1 LHDIRGA
8 SLTVFRF
15 IKDRAN
21 KMAVDLEAQTPVEN
35 TSLNGTT
42 SQQHNDKPENGA
54 PRKPRLRRPNYNEIH
69 AKPLPV
75 DVYPLPAFIP
85 HNPISIVR
93 IAISL
98 LSHSVF
104 PPKSQSVVHTAYF
117 SLQSQSVH
125 VTDAASIRALWE
137 QGFWGKG
144 SLSRSE
150 PQWLAGEKKK
160 RGIEAGKTSAEVTQ
174 NRREER
180 KQFKLERARAQREA
194 IEQQLRQEGKL
205 TADGTIEELV
215 EDERVIQSPEVTV
228 YNSDGGDVVAANGDG
243 ITLNAEKLLAEEA
256 ENATSLD
263 AVDTKAS
270 MVEEITDQE
279 HLQLTPEEAFFL
291 TYTLGVLS
299 VFSGDGNPAFSDA
312 YPTWFLLRLYALH
325 ACSPIPEKEMR
336 QLHMVLRKHEHDNI
350 VLSDLSKIPTVEPDN
365 KFILRYVV
373 FHHFR
378 SLGWVVRPGI
388 KFAVDYLLYLR
399 GPAFHHAEF
408 AIMIVPSYSHS
419 YWAETPDHESG
430 IEARKKELGKKD
442 WWWMHRVNRVQTAV
456 FKTLVLVYVEIP
468 PPWDKDN
475 MQLDVGS
482 VLKKYTVRE
491 VVVKRWSPNR
501 NRD

>member
-1 LHDIRGA
+1 
-8 SLTVFRF
+8 
-15 IKDRAN
+15 
-21 KMAVDLEAQTPVEN
+21 MAQTPVQDTN
-35 TSLNGTT
+35 TNGTML
-42 SQQHNDKPENGA
+42 QQPIDKPVNGA
-54 PRKPRLRRPNYNEIH
+54 PRKPRPRRPNYNEIH

-75 DVYPLPAFIP
+75 DVFPLPAFIP

-104 PPKSQSVVHTAYF
+104 PPKSHPVVHRAYF
-117 SLQSQSVH
+117 SAQTQSVH
-125 VTDAASIRALWE
+125 VTDPTSIRALWE

-205 TADGTIEELV
+205 DADGSIEELV
-215 EDERVIQSPEVTV
+215 DDGQLSESPRGTIYNPGAGEAIAGGSDPITSEVEQV
-228 YNSDGGDVVAANGDG
+228 LAAQAGDAPSSFA
-243 ITLNAEKLLAEEA
+243 
-256 ENATSLD
+256 LD
-263 AVDTKAS
+263 AKAS
-270 MVEEITDQE
+270 LIDEIKDQE

-291 TYTLGVLS
+291 TYTLGALS
-299 VFSGDGNPAFSDA
+299 VMSDETDCA
-312 YPTWFLLRLYALH
+312 VVGPYPTWYLLRLYALH
-325 ACSPIPEKEMR
+325 ANSPVPEEQTQR
-336 QLHMVLRKHEHDNI
+336 LQNVLRKHEHANI
-350 VLSDLSKIPTVEPDN
+350 VLSDVSNIPSVQPDN
-365 KFILRYVV
+365 QFILRYVV

-408 AIMIVPSYSHS
+408 AIMIIPSYSDPC
-419 YWAETPDHESG
+419 WTEAPEHESG
-430 IEARKKELGKKD
+430 IEGRKKELGKKD
-442 WWWMHRVNRVQTAV
+442 WWWLHRVNRVQTAV

-468 PPWDKDN
+468 APWDKDN
-475 MQLDVGS
+475 MQVDIGS

-491 VVVKRWSPNR
+491 VVVRRWSPNR

>member
-1 LHDIRGA
+1 
-8 SLTVFRF
+8 
-15 IKDRAN
+15 
-21 KMAVDLEAQTPVEN
+21 MAADTDALTPVHGTQAN
-35 TSLNGTT
+35 VATSRPPNPSEG
-42 SQQHNDKPENGA
+42 PANGA
-54 PRKPRLRRPNYNEIH
+54 PRKNRPRRPNYNEIH

-75 DVYPLPAFIP
+75 DVFPLPAFIP

-93 IAISL
+93 IAVSL

-104 PPKSQSVVHTAYF
+104 PPKSHPRVHLAYL
-117 SLQSQSVH
+117 SPQTQSVH
-125 VTDAASIRALWE
+125 VTDTASIRGLWE

-150 PQWLAGEKKK
+150 PQWLVGEKKK

-205 TADGTIEELV
+205 DANGGIEGLV
-215 EDERVIQSPEVTV
+215 EDSQAPRSPKGSVSKKTVTV
-228 YNSDGGDVVAANGDG
+228 DDDIGLEAGQR
-243 ITLNAEKLLAEEA
+243 LAEEA
-256 ENATSLD
+256 ELMMGQDKSTIRD
-263 AVDTKAS
+263 
-270 MVEEITDQE
+270 EE

-291 TYTLGVLS
+291 IYALGALS
-299 VFSGDGNPAFSDA
+299 IVPSEEDVTHVDA
-312 YPTWFLLRLYALH
+312 YPTWFLLRLFALYAE
-325 ACSPIPEKEMR
+325 SPVPETETKHLQSM
-336 QLHMVLRKHEHDNI
+336 LRKHEQNKI
-350 VLSDLSKIPTVEPDN
+350 VLSDVSKIPFLQPDN
-365 KFILRYVV
+365 RFILRYVV

-408 AIMIVPSYSHS
+408 AIMIVPSYSHG
-419 YWAETPDHESG
+419 YWTEAPEEESG
-430 IEARKKELGKKD
+430 MEARRKDLGKKD
-442 WWWMHRVNRVQTAV
+442 WWWLHRLSRVQTAV

-468 PPWDKDN
+468 PPWD
-475 MQLDVGS
+475 VGEAQ
-482 VLKKYTVRE
+482 VDIGGMLARYRVRE